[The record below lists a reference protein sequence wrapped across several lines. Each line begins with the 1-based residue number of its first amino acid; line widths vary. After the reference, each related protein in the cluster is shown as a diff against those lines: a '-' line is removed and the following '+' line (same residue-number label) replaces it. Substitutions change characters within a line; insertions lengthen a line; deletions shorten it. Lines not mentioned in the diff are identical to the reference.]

1 MTYFPNFGLLNN
13 MSQHLANN
21 GAPKILD
28 YNINGETG
36 YTYAPAST
44 DLVSQAIPTNSSI
57 MKQQRFNAAIDDLIF
72 SSKNTGGTSTIQPNS
87 SDLSLRQE
95 SVISSLM
102 NQKDKNTSSMNTTSE
117 INNTSSINTTSEIN
131 TINDTNNDSNKKEQ
145 FVVKPDESPSIK
157 IEKQNKMNFIA
168 IIVIIF
174 IVFML
179 IQLYLSQK
187 KMEFLMDIATRQS
200 FSRYSTNNDNMYNI
214 RRNEKDFVF

>member
-21 GAPKILD
+21 GTPKILD

-36 YTYAPAST
+36 YTYTPAST
-44 DLVSQAIPTNSSI
+44 DLVSQAVPTNSSI

-72 SSKNTGGTSTIQPNS
+72 SSKNTGEASTIQPNS

-102 NQKDKNTSSMNTTSE
+102 NQRDRNTNINQNTSINTSSE
-117 INNTSSINTTSEIN
+117 INGID
-131 TINDTNNDSNKKEQ
+131 DTNNNSKKEQ
-145 FVVKPDESPSIK
+145 FVVKPDEPPSTQIK
-157 IEKQNKMNFIA
+157 KQNKMNFIA
-168 IIVIIF
+168 IIIIIF

-214 RRNEKDFVF
+214 RRNEKALIF